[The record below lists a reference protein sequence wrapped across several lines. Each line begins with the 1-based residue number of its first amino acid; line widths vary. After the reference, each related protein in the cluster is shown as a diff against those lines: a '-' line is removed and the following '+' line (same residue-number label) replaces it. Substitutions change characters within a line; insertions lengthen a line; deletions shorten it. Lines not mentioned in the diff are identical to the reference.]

1 MCLNLENEA
10 IDTLYLLRGNVGA
23 AAANMRAIKFSALV
37 FGIFVL
43 AALTAQAKQETWVE
57 VRSPNFVVLS
67 NAGEKQ
73 ARKTAVQFEQIRAL
87 FRQTFQFANNAP
99 SPVITIFAVKD
110 ESSLHELLPEYWA
123 KGHAHPAGIFFS
135 RLNQFYVAIQLDAPG
150 DNPYMGI
157 YHEYYHSISL
167 PFFPGMPVWLAEG
180 LADFFGNSRIDG
192 DKAYMGDPDPGL
204 IQLLRQERLIPLDVL
219 FSVDHSSPYY
229 NEQNKISVFY
239 AESWALTHYL
249 FIGDGGA
256 HRQLLNNY
264 LTLLG
269 QGATQQDAAAK
280 AFGDF
285 GKLQLTLQSYI
296 QNDRYYDLHAPA
308 PPKLADAD
316 LTARTLSE
324 AEVDAE
330 RGGFE
335 AARGRLEDAKPLL
348 DDAVRLDPKLA
359 LARQNLGILELFEGQ
374 KDEAIDSLSQ
384 AIALDPK
391 NGTAHYLR
399 AYATASSG
407 GLIADDQQLEGDLR
421 QAIAQ
426 DPTFAAPYAML
437 AVYLAANSDASP
449 EALSLAKKAVELQP
463 GTAEYQVNL
472 AQVLMRMRRYND
484 AQLLLQRSRIEA
496 ASPVERGR
504 IDQMLT
510 VLQQFRNNP
519 ESMGPAPSENQPPLP
534 TLQHRPESAPA
545 AGSASSDSTPQSA
558 SREISGVVISVSC
571 GQGIQVQVQ
580 AASGATYRLHVAPG
594 AQFHF
599 EMDAQPPTGFNPCSS
614 IKGLHVTAHYTPDD
628 ADGETGTLELLEIE
642 IRGLPA
648 R

>member
-1 MCLNLENEA
+1 
-10 IDTLYLLRGNVGA
+10 
-23 AAANMRAIKFSALV
+23 MRPIKFSALL
-37 FGIFVL
+37 FGILVL

-57 VRSPNFVVLS
+57 VHSPNFVVLS

-73 ARKTAVQFEQIRAL
+73 ARKSAIQFEQIRAL
-87 FRQTFQFANNAP
+87 FRQNFQFASNAP

-110 ESSLHELLPEYWA
+110 EGSLHELLPEYWA

-192 DKAYMGDPDPGL
+192 NTAYMGNPDAGL

-249 FIGDGGA
+249 FIGDGGV

-269 QGATQQDAAAK
+269 QGATPQEAAAK

-285 GKLQLTLQSYI
+285 GKLQFALQVYI

-308 PPKLADAD
+308 PPKLADAE
-316 LTARTLSE
+316 LSARTLSE

-348 DDAVRLDPKLA
+348 EDAVRLDPKLA
-359 LARQNLGILELFEGQ
+359 LARQNLGILDLFEGQ
-374 KDEAIDSLSQ
+374 KDEAVDSLSQ

-399 AYATASSG
+399 AFATISSG
-407 GLIADDQQLEGDLR
+407 GFVMHNEQLEGDLR
-421 QAIAQ
+421 QSIAQ

-437 AVYLAANSDASP
+437 GVYLAADPDTLSQ
-449 EALSLAKKAVELQP
+449 ALPLAKKAVELQP

-484 AQLLLQRSRIEA
+484 AQLLLQRARIEA
-496 ASPVERGR
+496 ASPVERAQV
-504 IDQMLT
+504 DQMLT
-510 VLQQFRNNP
+510 VLQQFRNNS
-519 ESMGPAPSENQPPLP
+519 ESSGPAPSKNESALP
-534 TLQHRPESAPA
+534 TMQDRPEAAPDASSAS
-545 AGSASSDSTPQSA
+545 AGSTSGL
-558 SREISGVVISVSC
+558 REIIGVVTKISCAPLEVQIEAVS
-571 GQGIQVQVQ
+571 G
-580 AASGATYRLHVAPG
+580 STYRLHVAPG
-594 AQFHF
+594 GQFHF
-599 EMDAQPPTGFNPCSS
+599 ELDAQPPAGFNPCSS
-614 IKGLHVTAHYTPDD
+614 IKGLHVTAHYEPDN
-628 ADGETGTLELLEIE
+628 ASGETGTLELLEI
-642 IRGLPA
+642 RGLAA